1 VNPSR
6 KEDAHVD
13 YKGRIIGRKITEL
26 YFRTF
31 YEEDLHLGDILL
43 AEDEEKGMPY
53 LLRVV
58 DISYGVEASDPNWAE
73 RTAGNMMLLDR
84 QDESFQFHEKERR
97 LYKVGRCVP
106 LGYIKGNAFRKPK
119 SIPSHF
125 SRVRI
130 PRKEDFEFLKS
141 FMGDL
146 QIGFLR
152 SGEEVLDFPVGVSG
166 DVFPYHIGIFATT
179 GMGKSNLMKVLAGSV
194 LESSRYGML
203 ILDPHGEYYDGGGD
217 PTHKG
222 LVDHPG
228 AQKRLRVY
236 SSRDLK
242 GPHNKLKISPREIDI
257 KDFRHIYDFTQP
269 QVEMLYAA
277 RYLFGENWI
286 EEIAHIKTEELLLK
300 FSGGRGFFESTA
312 AVIQRRVEQILRL
325 PFIHKD
331 PELSITRNVKGD
343 LESGKLVLVDTSNM
357 SEQEELLVSAVLS
370 RAIFQHHSR
379 AYQDPARFKALPPS
393 IIVMEEAQRVLSQ
406 RGRSDINIFAQ
417 ISREGRKFKTG
428 LCAITQQPKL
438 IDEELL
444 SQFNTLFILGLADE
458 RDRNIVKSSAKQDI
472 SDLGTEIQML
482 EAGEALITS
491 PQSPFAIP
499 AKIHLYEEWLKGR
512 AKQEKEFEKT
522 KIDRDFF

>member
-1 VNPSR
+1 M
-6 KEDAHVD
+6 D
-13 YKGRIIGRKITEL
+13 YKGRIIGKKITEL

-43 AEDEEKGMPY
+43 AEDEERGLPY

-58 DISYGVEASDPNWAE
+58 DISYGVEASDPNWSE
-73 RTAGNMMLLDR
+73 RTAGNMMLLDK
-84 QDESFQFHEKERR
+84 QKEPFCFYEKERR

-106 LGYIKGNAFRKPK
+106 LGYIKGNDFKKPK
-119 SIPSHF
+119 TIPSHF
-125 SRVRI
+125 SKVRI
-130 PRKEDFEFLKS
+130 PQKKDFQFLKN

-146 QIGFLR
+146 EIGFLR
-152 SGEEVLDFPVGVSG
+152 SGEEVLDFRVGISG
-166 DVFPYHIGIFATT
+166 EIFPYHIGIFATT
-179 GMGKSNLMKVLAGSV
+179 GMGKSNLMKVLSAKV
-194 LESSRYGML
+194 MESSRYSML

-217 PTHKG
+217 PHHKG
-222 LVDHPG
+222 LVDHPLSE
-228 AQKRLRVY
+228 KRLRVY
-236 SSRDLK
+236 SSRNLK

-269 QVEMLYAA
+269 QVELLYTA
-277 RYLFGENWI
+277 RYLFGENWM
-286 EEIAHIKTEELLLK
+286 EQIAHIKLEDLLIK
-300 FSGGRGFFESTA
+300 FSGGKGFFESTA

-325 PFIHKD
+325 PFIHQD
-331 PELSITRNVKGD
+331 PELSITRNVIAD

-370 RAIFQHHSR
+370 RAVFYHHTK
-379 AYQDPARFKALPPS
+379 AYQDPTKFKRLLPT

-406 RGRSDINIFAQ
+406 KGRSDINIFAQ

-499 AKIHLYEEWLKGR
+499 AKIHLYEDWLKDR
-512 AKQEKEFEKT
+512 VKEEKGFERV
-522 KIDRDFF
+522 KIDREFF

>member
-1 VNPSR
+1 M
-6 KEDAHVD
+6 D
-13 YKGRIIGRKITEL
+13 YKGRITGKRIAEL
-26 YFRTF
+26 YFRSF
-31 YEEDLHLGDILL
+31 YEEDLHLGDILM
-43 AEDEEKGMPY
+43 AQDEDRGLPHF
-53 LLRVV
+53 LRVV
-58 DISYGVEASDPNWAE
+58 DVSYGVEASDPNWAE

-84 QDESFQFHEKERR
+84 QNESFQFHEKERR

-106 LGYIKGNAFRKPK
+106 LGYVKGSAFRKPK
-119 SIPSHF
+119 TIPSHF
-125 SRVRI
+125 SRVRS
-130 PRKEDFEFLKS
+130 PGKEDFEFLKK

-146 QIGFLR
+146 EVGCLR
-152 SGEEVLDFPVGVSG
+152 SGEDVLDFTVGISG

-222 LVDHPG
+222 LVDHPL
-228 AQKRLRVY
+228 AEKRLRVY
-236 SSRDLK
+236 SSRELK

-286 EEIAHIKTEELLLK
+286 ERIAQAKMEELLIQLS
-300 FSGGRGFFESTA
+300 SGKGFFESTA
-312 AVIQRRVEQILRL
+312 GVIQRRVEHILRL

-331 PELSITRNVKGD
+331 PELSITKNVIGD
-343 LESGKLVLVDTSNM
+343 LKAGKLVLVDTSNM

-370 RAIFQHHSR
+370 RALFFHHSR
-379 AYQDPARFKALPPS
+379 AYQNPKEFKQLVPT
-393 IIVMEEAQRVLSQ
+393 IVVMEEAQRVLSQ
-406 RGRSDINIFAQ
+406 KGRSDINIFAQ

-458 RDRNIVKSSAKQDI
+458 KDRNIVKSSAKQDV

-512 AKQEKEFEKT
+512 VREDKKIERTE
-522 KIDRDFF
+522 IDRDFF

>member
-1 VNPSR
+1 M
-6 KEDAHVD
+6 D
-13 YKGRIIGRKITEL
+13 YKGRITGKKITEL

-43 AEDEEKGMPY
+43 AEDEDRGLPY
-53 LLRVV
+53 FLRVV

-84 QDESFQFHEKERR
+84 QNEPFQFHEKERR

-106 LGYIKGNAFRKPK
+106 LGYIKGGSFKKPK
-119 SIPSHF
+119 TIPSHF
-125 SRVRI
+125 SRVRT
-130 PRKEDFEFLKS
+130 PQKKDFEFLKN

-146 QIGFLR
+146 EIGFLR
-152 SGEEVLDFPVGVSG
+152 SGEDVLDFRVGISG
-166 DVFPYHIGIFATT
+166 EIFPYHIGIFATT
-179 GMGKSNLMKVLAGSV
+179 GMGKSNLMKVLAGTV
-194 LESSRYGML
+194 LESSQYGML

-217 PTHKG
+217 PAHKG
-222 LVDHPG
+222 LVDHPL
-228 AQKRLRVY
+228 AEKRLRVY
-236 SSRDLK
+236 SSRNLK

-277 RYLFGENWI
+277 RFLFGGNWMQ
-286 EEIAHIKTEELLLK
+286 EIAYAKMEDLLIKLS
-300 FSGGRGFFESTA
+300 SGKGFFESTA
-312 AVIQRRVEQILRL
+312 GVIQRRVEQILRL

-331 PELSITRNVKGD
+331 PELSITRNVIGD
-343 LESGKLVLVDTSNM
+343 LDSGKLVLVDTSNM
-357 SEQEELLVSAVLS
+357 SEQEELLISAVLS
-370 RAIFQHHSR
+370 RAVFFHHSR
-379 AYQDPARFKALPPS
+379 AYQDPAKFKALLPT

-406 RGRSDINIFAQ
+406 KGRSDINIFAQ

-499 AKIHLYEEWLKGR
+499 TKIHLYEEWLKDR
-512 AKQEKEFEKT
+512 SKAENVFEKT

>member
-1 VNPSR
+1 M
-6 KEDAHVD
+6 D
-13 YKGRIIGRKITEL
+13 YKGRITGKKITEL
-26 YFRTF
+26 YFRAF
-31 YEEDLHLGDILL
+31 YEEVLHLGDILL
-43 AEDEEKGMPY
+43 AEDEDKGLPY
-53 LLRVV
+53 YLRVV

-84 QDESFQFHEKERR
+84 QKESFQFHEKERR
-97 LYKVGRCVP
+97 LYQMGRCVL
-106 LGYIKGNAFRKPK
+106 LGYIKENAFRKPK
-119 SIPSHF
+119 TIPSHF
-125 SRVRI
+125 SKVRT
-130 PRKEDFEFLKS
+130 PHKEDFEFLKK

-146 QIGFLR
+146 EAGGLR
-152 SGEEVLDFPVGVSG
+152 SGEDVLDFQVGISG
-166 DVFPYHIGIFATT
+166 EVFPYHIGIFATT
-179 GMGKSNLMKVLAGSV
+179 GMGKSNLMKVLAGTV
-194 LESSRYGML
+194 LESGKYGML

-217 PTHKG
+217 PTHQG
-222 LVDHPG
+222 LVDHPL
-228 AQKRLRVY
+228 ALKQLRVY

-257 KDFRHIYDFTQP
+257 KDFRHIYDLTQP
-269 QVEMLYAA
+269 QIEMLYSA
-277 RYLFGENWI
+277 RFIYGENWM
-286 EEIAHIKTEELLLK
+286 EKIAHAKMEELLIQLS
-300 FSGGRGFFESTA
+300 SGKGFFESTA
-312 AVIQRRVEQILRL
+312 GVIQRRVEQILRL

-331 PELSITRNVKGD
+331 PELSITKNVIND
-343 LESGKLVLVDTSNM
+343 LDSGKLVLVDTSNM
-357 SEQEELLVSAVLS
+357 SEQEELLISAVLA
-370 RAIFQHHSR
+370 RAVFHHHSR
-379 AYQDPARFKALPPS
+379 AYQDPVKFKNLLPT

-406 RGRSDINIFAQ
+406 KGRSDINIFAQ

-499 AKIHLYEEWLKGR
+499 AKIHLYEEWLKNR
-512 AKQEKEFEKT
+512 AKEDKGIEKV
-522 KIDRDFF
+522 KIDREFF

>member
-1 VNPSR
+1 M
-6 KEDAHVD
+6 D
-13 YKGRIIGRKITEL
+13 YKGRIIGKKITEL

-31 YEEDLHLGDILL
+31 YEEDLHLGDILV
-43 AEDEEKGMPY
+43 ADDEERKLPFLM
-53 LLRVV
+53 RVV
-58 DISYGVEASDPNWAE
+58 DISYGVEASDPGWAE

-84 QDESFQFHEKERR
+84 QDEPFQFHEKERR

-106 LGYIKGNAFRKPK
+106 LGYIKGDAFRKPK
-119 SIPSHF
+119 TIPSHF
-125 SRVRI
+125 SRVKS
-130 PRKEDFEFLKS
+130 PKKKDFQFLRKFT
-141 FMGDL
+141 GDL
-146 QIGFLR
+146 EIGFLR
-152 SGEEVLDFPVGVSG
+152 SGEEVLDFSVGVSG
-166 DVFPYHIGIFATT
+166 EVFPYHIGIFATT
-179 GMGKSNLMKVLAGSV
+179 GMGKSNLMKVLAGAV

-217 PTHKG
+217 PACRG
-222 LVDHPG
+222 LVDHPL
-228 AQKRLRVY
+228 AQTRLRVY
-236 SSRDLK
+236 SSRNLK

-269 QVEMLYAA
+269 QVEMLYAV
-277 RYLFGENWI
+277 RYLFGQNWM
-286 EEIAHIKTEELLLK
+286 ERTAQAKMEELLIQLS
-300 FSGGRGFFESTA
+300 SGKGFFESTA
-312 AVIQRRVEQILRL
+312 GVIQRRVEQILRL

-331 PELSITRNVKGD
+331 PELSITKNVLKD

-370 RAIFQHHSR
+370 RAVFYHHSR
-379 AYQDPARFKALPPS
+379 AYQDPAKFKTLLPT

-406 RGRSDINIFAQ
+406 KGRSDINIFAQ

-458 RDRNIVKSSAKQDI
+458 RDRSIVKSSAKQDI

-499 AKIHLYEEWLKGR
+499 AKVHLYEDWLKDR
-512 AKQEKEFEKT
+512 AAPKEDFEKT
-522 KIDRDFF
+522 KIDREFF

>member
-1 VNPSR
+1 M
-6 KEDAHVD
+6 D
-13 YKGRIIGRKITEL
+13 YKGRITGKKITEL

-43 AEDEEKGMPY
+43 TEDEDRGLSY

-58 DISYGVEASDPNWAE
+58 DISFGVEASDPNWAE

-84 QDESFQFHEKERR
+84 QKEPFQFHEKERR

-106 LGYIKGNAFRKPK
+106 LGYIKGDLFRKPK
-119 SIPSHF
+119 TIPSHF
-125 SRVRI
+125 SRVRS
-130 PRKEDFEFLKS
+130 PQKKDFEFLRS

-146 QIGFLR
+146 DVGFLR
-152 SGEEVLDFPVGVSG
+152 SGEDILDFRAGISG
-166 DVFPYHIGIFATT
+166 ELFPYHIGIFATT
-179 GMGKSNLMKVLAGSV
+179 DMGKSNLMKVLAGCV
-194 LESSRYGML
+194 LESGKYGML

-217 PTHKG
+217 PNHKG
-222 LVDHPG
+222 LADHPLAG
-228 AQKRLRVY
+228 KRLRVY
-236 SSRDLK
+236 SSRNLK
-242 GPHNKLKISPREIDI
+242 GPYNRLKISPREIDI

-277 RYLFGENWI
+277 RFLFGGNWM
-286 EEIAHIKTEELLLK
+286 EEMAHIRTEDLLLK
-300 FSGGRGFFESTA
+300 FSGGKGFFESTA
-312 AVIQRRVEQILRL
+312 GVIQRRVEQILRL

-331 PELSITRNVKGD
+331 PELSITRNVIND
-343 LESGKLVLVDTSNM
+343 LDSGKLVLVDTSNM
-357 SEQEELLVSAVLS
+357 SEQEELLISAVLA
-370 RAIFQHHSR
+370 RAVFYHHNK
-379 AYQDPARFKALPPS
+379 AYQDPEKFKSLLPT

-406 RGRSDINIFAQ
+406 KGRSDINIFAQ

-512 AKQEKEFEKT
+512 GKEEKTFEKA
-522 KIDRDFF
+522 KIDREFF

>member
-1 VNPSR
+1 M
-6 KEDAHVD
+6 D
-13 YKGRIIGRKITEL
+13 YKGRITGKKITEL

-43 AEDEEKGMPY
+43 AEDEERNLPY

-84 QDESFQFHEKERR
+84 QSEPFQFHEKERR

-106 LGYIKGNAFRKPK
+106 LGYIKGNIFRKPK

-125 SRVRI
+125 SRVRT
-130 PRKEDFEFLKS
+130 PLREDFEFLKN

-146 QIGFLR
+146 QVGFLR
-152 SGEEVLDFPVGVSG
+152 SGEEVLDFPVGISG
-166 DVFPYHIGIFATT
+166 EIFPYHIGIFATT

-194 LESSRYGML
+194 LECSRYGML

-217 PTHKG
+217 PNHKG
-222 LVDHPG
+222 LVDHSL
-228 AQKRLRVY
+228 AEKRLRVY
-236 SSRDLK
+236 SSRNLK
-242 GPHNKLKISPREIDI
+242 GPHNKLKINPREIDI

-277 RYLFGENWI
+277 RYLFGENWM
-286 EEIAHIKTEELLLK
+286 ERIAHAKMEELLIQLS
-300 FSGGRGFFESTA
+300 SGKGFFESTA
-312 AVIQRRVEQILRL
+312 GVIQRRVEQILRL

-331 PELSITRNVKGD
+331 PELSITKNVIND

-370 RAIFQHHSR
+370 RAVFHHNSR
-379 AYQDPARFKALPPS
+379 AYQEPARFKAILPT

-406 RGRSDINIFAQ
+406 KGRSDINIFAQ

-458 RDRNIVKSSAKQDI
+458 RDRNIVRSSAKQDI
-472 SDLGTEIQML
+472 SDLSTEIQML

-499 AKIHLYEEWLKGR
+499 AKIHLYEEWLKNRVGG
-512 AKQEKEFEKT
+512 EKEFEKT

>member
-1 VNPSR
+1 M
-6 KEDAHVD
+6 D
-13 YKGRIIGRKITEL
+13 YKGRITGKKITEL

-31 YEEDLHLGDILL
+31 YEAELHLGDILL
-43 AEDEEKGMPY
+43 AEDEDKGLPY
-53 LLRVV
+53 YLRVV

-84 QDESFQFHEKERR
+84 QQESFQFHEKERR
-97 LYKVGRCVP
+97 LYKMGRCVL
-106 LGYIKGNAFRKPK
+106 LGYIKGSAFHKPK
-119 SIPSHF
+119 TIPSHF
-125 SRVRI
+125 SKVRI
-130 PRKEDFEFLKS
+130 PDKKDFEFLKK

-146 QIGFLR
+146 EVGFLR
-152 SGEEVLDFPVGVSG
+152 SGEEVLDFPAGISG
-166 DVFPYHIGIFATT
+166 EVFPYHIGIFATT
-179 GMGKSNLMKVLAGSV
+179 GMGKSNLMKVLAGTV
-194 LESSRYGML
+194 LESGRYGML

-222 LVDHPG
+222 LVDHPM
-228 AQKRLRVY
+228 ASTQLRVY

-269 QVEMLYAA
+269 QVEMLYAV
-277 RYLFGENWI
+277 RYQFGENWMS
-286 EEIAHIKTEELLLK
+286 EISRATIADLILK
-300 FSGGRGFFESTA
+300 LSSSKGYFESTA
-312 AVIQRRVEQILRL
+312 AVIQRRVQHILGL
-325 PFIHKD
+325 PFIHQD
-331 PELSITRNVKGD
+331 PKLSITNNVIND

-357 SEQEELLVSAVLS
+357 SEQEELLISAVLS
-370 RAIFQHHSR
+370 RAVFHHHNKD
-379 AYQDPARFKALPPS
+379 YQDPVKFKKLLPT

-406 RGRSDINIFAQ
+406 KGRSDVNIFAQ

-428 LCAITQQPKL
+428 ICAITQQPKL

-499 AKIHLYEEWLKGR
+499 AKIHLYEEWLKNR
-512 AKQEKEFEKT
+512 DKTEKVYT
-522 KIDRDFF
+522 KPQIDREFF

>member
-1 VNPSR
+1 M
-6 KEDAHVD
+6 D
-13 YKGRIIGRKITEL
+13 YKGRITGKKITEL
-26 YFRTF
+26 CFRAF

-43 AEDEEKGMPY
+43 AEDEDKGLPY
-53 LLRVV
+53 YMRVV

-84 QDESFQFHEKERR
+84 QKEPFQFHEKERR
-97 LYKVGRCVP
+97 LYKMGRCVP
-106 LGYIKGNAFRKPK
+106 LGYIRGNIFHKPK
-119 SIPSHF
+119 TIPSHF
-125 SRVRI
+125 SRVRT
-130 PRKEDFEFLKS
+130 PQKSDFQFLKK

-146 QIGFLR
+146 EVGFLR
-152 SGEEVLDFPVGVSG
+152 SGEEVLDFAVGISG
-166 DVFPYHIGIFATT
+166 EVFPYHIGIFATT
-179 GMGKSNLMKVLAGSV
+179 GMGKSNLMKVLAGMV

-222 LVDHPG
+222 LVDHPL
-228 AQKRLRVY
+228 ASKQLRVY

-242 GPHNKLKISPREIDI
+242 GPHNKVKISPKEIDI

-286 EEIAHIKTEELLLK
+286 EEISHASMDDLLIKLSTSK
-300 FSGGRGFFESTA
+300 GFFESTA
-312 AVIQRRVEQILRL
+312 GVIQRRVDHILRL

-331 PELSITRNVKGD
+331 PELSITRNVIND

-357 SEQEELLVSAVLS
+357 SEQEELLISAVLA
-370 RAIFQHHSR
+370 RAVFHHHNH
-379 AYQDPARFKALPPS
+379 AYQDPIKFKKLLPT

-406 RGRSDINIFAQ
+406 KGRSDINIFAQ

-472 SDLGTEIQML
+472 SDLSTEIQML

-499 AKIHLYEEWLKGR
+499 AKIHLYEDWLKDR
-512 AKQEKEFEKT
+512 AKKEKEFEKV
-522 KIDRDFF
+522 KIDREFF

>member
-1 VNPSR
+1 MN
-6 KEDAHVD
+6 
-13 YKGRIIGRKITEL
+13 YKGRITGKKIAEL

-31 YEEDLHLGDILL
+31 YEEDLHLGDILI
-43 AEDEEKGMPY
+43 AEDEDKGLPY
-53 LLRVV
+53 YLRVV

-84 QDESFQFHEKERR
+84 LNESFQFHEKERR
-97 LYKVGRCVP
+97 LYKTGRCVL
-106 LGYIKGNAFRKPK
+106 LGYIKGNTFHKPK
-119 SIPSHF
+119 TIPSHF

-130 PRKEDFEFLKS
+130 PDKKDFEFLKK

-146 QIGFLR
+146 QVGFLR
-152 SGEEVLDFPVGVSG
+152 SGEEVLDFTVGISG
-166 DVFPYHIGIFATT
+166 EVFPYHIGIFATT
-179 GMGKSNLMKVLAGSV
+179 GMGKSNLMKTLAGAV
-194 LESSRYGML
+194 LESGKYGML

-222 LVDHPG
+222 LVDHPL
-228 AQKRLRVY
+228 AATRLRIY
-236 SSRDLK
+236 SSRELK

-269 QVEMLYAA
+269 QVEMLYALRFKYHDTWMEKTLQA
-277 RYLFGENWI
+277 D
-286 EEIAHIKTEELLLK
+286 IKNLILEL
-300 FSGGRGFFESTA
+300 SGGGGFFESTA
-312 AVIQRRVEQILRL
+312 GVIQRRVEHILGL
-325 PFIHKD
+325 PFIHQD
-331 PELSITRNVKGD
+331 PKLSITNNVIND

-357 SEQEELLVSAVLS
+357 SEQEELLISAVLS
-370 RAIFQHHSR
+370 RALFQHHNKD
-379 AYQDPARFKALPPS
+379 YQDPVKFKKLLPT

-406 RGRSDINIFAQ
+406 KGRSDVNIFAQ

-438 IDEELL
+438 IDEELI

-499 AKIHLYEEWLKGR
+499 AKIYLYEEWLKSRSQTGGV
-512 AKQEKEFEKT
+512 FT
-522 KIDRDFF
+522 KPQIDREFF

>member
-1 VNPSR
+1 M
-6 KEDAHVD
+6 D
-13 YKGRIIGRKITEL
+13 YKGRITGKKITEL
-26 YFRTF
+26 YFRSF

-43 AEDEEKGMPY
+43 AQDEDHDLSY
-53 LLRVV
+53 FLRVV
-58 DISYGVEASDPNWAE
+58 DVSYGVEASDPNWAE

-84 QDESFQFHEKERR
+84 QKETFQFHEKERR

-106 LGYIKGNAFRKPK
+106 LGYVKQNAFRKPK
-119 SIPSHF
+119 TIPSHF
-125 SRVRI
+125 SRVRA
-130 PRKEDFEFLKS
+130 PQKVDFEFLKE
-141 FMGDL
+141 FVGDL
-146 QIGFLR
+146 TIGHLR

-194 LESSRYGML
+194 LESSKYGML

-222 LVDHPG
+222 LSDHPL

-277 RYLFGENWI
+277 RYLFGGNWI
-286 EEIAHIKTEELLLK
+286 ESIAHAKLEELLIQLS
-300 FSGGRGFFESTA
+300 SGKGFFESTA
-312 AVIQRRVEQILRL
+312 AVVQRRVEQILRL

-331 PELSITRNVKGD
+331 AELSITKNVIGD
-343 LESGKLVLVDTSNM
+343 LSAGRLVLVDTSNM
-357 SEQEELLVSAVLS
+357 SEQEELLVSSVLS
-370 RAIFQHHSR
+370 RAVFSHHSR
-379 AYQDPARFKALPPS
+379 AYQDPKEFAKLVPT

-406 RGRSDINIFAQ
+406 KGRSDINVFAQ

-491 PQSPFAIP
+491 PQSPFAVP
-499 AKIHLYEEWLKGR
+499 AKIHLYEEWLKSRVG
-512 AKQEKEFEKT
+512 QDQEFERT
-522 KIDRDFF
+522 EIDRDYF

>member
-1 VNPSR
+1 
-6 KEDAHVD
+6 
-13 YKGRIIGRKITEL
+13 
-26 YFRTF
+26 
-31 YEEDLHLGDILL
+31 
-43 AEDEEKGMPY
+43 
-53 LLRVV
+53 
-58 DISYGVEASDPNWAE
+58 VEASDPSWAE

-84 QDESFQFHEKERR
+84 QEESFQFHEKERR

-106 LGYIKGNAFRKPK
+106 LGYVKGGAFRKPK
-119 SIPSHF
+119 TIPSHF
-125 SRVRI
+125 SRVRS
-130 PRKEDFEFLKS
+130 PSKEDFEFLKK

-146 QIGFLR
+146 EVGCLR
-152 SGEEVLDFPVGVSG
+152 SGEDVLDFTVGISG
-166 DVFPYHIGIFATT
+166 EVFPYHIGIFATT

-217 PTHKG
+217 PTHQG
-222 LVDHPG
+222 LVDHPL
-228 AQKRLRVY
+228 AEKRLRVY

-257 KDFRHIYDFTQP
+257 KDFRHVYDFTQP

-277 RYLFGENWI
+277 RYLFGEAWI
-286 EEIAHIKTEELLLK
+286 ENIAQAKLEELLIQ
-300 FSGGRGFFESTA
+300 FSGGKGFFESTA
-312 AVIQRRVEQILRL
+312 AVIQRRVEHILRL

-331 PELSITRNVKGD
+331 PELSITKNVIGD
-343 LESGKLVLVDTSNM
+343 LKAGKLVLVDTSNM

-370 RAIFQHHSR
+370 RSVFFHHSR
-379 AYQDPARFKALPPS
+379 AYQNPKEFKQLVPT

-406 RGRSDINIFAQ
+406 KGRSDINIFAQ

-458 RDRNIVKSSAKQDI
+458 KD
-472 SDLGTEIQML
+472 
-482 EAGEALITS
+482 
-491 PQSPFAIP
+491 
-499 AKIHLYEEWLKGR
+499 
-512 AKQEKEFEKT
+512 
-522 KIDRDFF
+522 

>member
-1 VNPSR
+1 M
-6 KEDAHVD
+6 D
-13 YKGRIIGRKITEL
+13 YKGRITGKKITEL

-43 AEDEEKGMPY
+43 AEDEDKKLPY

-84 QDESFQFHEKERR
+84 QKESFQFQEKERR

-106 LGYIKGNAFRKPK
+106 LGYIKGDLFRKPK
-119 SIPSHF
+119 TIPSHF
-125 SRVRI
+125 SRVRS
-130 PRKEDFEFLKS
+130 PQKGDFEFLKS

-146 QIGFLR
+146 DTGFLR
-152 SGEEVLDFPVGVSG
+152 SGEDVLDFRAGISG
-166 DVFPYHIGIFATT
+166 EVFPYHIGIFATT

-194 LESSRYGML
+194 LESGKYAML

-217 PTHKG
+217 PNHRG
-222 LVDHPG
+222 LVDHPLAG
-228 AQKRLRVY
+228 KRLRVY
-236 SSRDLK
+236 SSRNLK
-242 GPHNKLKISPREIDI
+242 GPYNKLKISPREIDI

-277 RYLFGENWI
+277 RYLFGANWI
-286 EEIAHIKTEELLLK
+286 EEMAHVKTEELLLK
-300 FSGGRGFFESTA
+300 FSGGKGFFESTA

-331 PELSITRNVKGD
+331 PELSITRNVIND
-343 LESGKLVLVDTSNM
+343 LDSGKLVLVDTSNM
-357 SEQEELLVSAVLS
+357 SEQEELLISAVLA
-370 RAIFQHHSR
+370 RAVFHHHNR
-379 AYQDPARFKALPPS
+379 AYQDPEKFKTLLPN

-406 RGRSDINIFAQ
+406 KGRSDINIFAQ

-491 PQSPFAIP
+491 PQSPFAVP

-512 AKQEKEFEKT
+512 DKDEKAFQKAE
-522 KIDRDFF
+522 IDREFF